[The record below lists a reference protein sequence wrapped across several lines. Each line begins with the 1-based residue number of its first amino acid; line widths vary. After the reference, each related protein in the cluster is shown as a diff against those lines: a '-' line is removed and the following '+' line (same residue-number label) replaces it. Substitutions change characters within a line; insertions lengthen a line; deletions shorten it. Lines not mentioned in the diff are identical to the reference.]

1 MSSIHSEILKVAARV
16 TVQCYTDSCP
26 AQLQTSSVS
35 LSEQALLPAINTLR
49 VLGKF
54 LGLLVFLP
62 HQLPAPLSLAQ
73 VRNMVSPISS
83 VWSVILAK
91 VLLHYRY
98 LQLANR
104 IAYCSTG
111 AMRCRPYFSLKCRS
125 Q

>member
-1 MSSIHSEILKVAARV
+1 MSPSLSYTFNHHLMSSIHSEILKVAARV

-83 VWSVILAK
+83 DMVCNPSK
-91 VLLHYRY
+91 GLLH
-98 LQLANR
+98 
-104 IAYCSTG
+104 
-111 AMRCRPYFSLKCRS
+111 
-125 Q
+125 